1 MAIPH
6 ATPGEVIDVR
16 PLGRTISEADSQTLI
31 RTHHLEVF
39 RYALPA
45 GKAVQQH
52 AAAGLMVVQCLEGTV
67 AFTALGRTQTLASGD
82 MLYLADG
89 EPHSLEALEDSS
101 LLLTILLHRA

>member
-6 ATPGEVIDVR
+6 ATPGDVIDVR
-16 PLGRTISEADSQTLI
+16 PLGRAIRETDSQTLI
-31 RTHHLEVF
+31 RTTHLEVF

-45 GKAVQQH
+45 GKAVQEH
-52 AAAGLMVVQCLEGTV
+52 AAAGLMIVQCLEGAV
-67 AFTALGRTQTLASGD
+67 AFTAFGRTQTLASGD

-89 EPHSLEALEDSS
+89 EPHALEALEDSS